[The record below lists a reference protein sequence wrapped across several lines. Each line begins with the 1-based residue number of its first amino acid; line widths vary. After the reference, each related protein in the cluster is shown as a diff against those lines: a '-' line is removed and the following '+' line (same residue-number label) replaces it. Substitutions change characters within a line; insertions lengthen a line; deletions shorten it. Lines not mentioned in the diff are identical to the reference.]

1 MAGFSNDNLANDPF
15 EEFQFK
21 PINEGLGFHRKQKTA
36 ATNSVPQ
43 FTARPP
49 AQPATQMNSTMNS
62 TMFTTTLPRN
72 EIRQEAPRTFN
83 IPSIEDDSIA
93 KAQTAVNEILKNLN
107 QKRQLDFASET
118 EKHRFDLKK
127 SKPIFFAATLDGMLI
142 TAAFLLSMIIMLM
155 VTKIDLFQNLS
166 QADTAGPLYMATAA
180 LFMTVYFIYIVVNR
194 TFLGF
199 TPGEW
204 AFDQCCGTPEQ
215 LNTATYVPRLMAR
228 TMLVMLSGFIT
239 SPVLSYLFN
248 KDVMGQITGLTLFR
262 KPNV

>member
-1 MAGFSNDNLANDPF
+1 MAGFNNESMNDPF

-21 PINEGLGFHRKQKTA
+21 PINEGLGFHRRQKQAQAPA
-36 ATNSVPQ
+36 APQ
-43 FTARPP
+43 FTSRP
-49 AQPATQMNSTMNS
+49 QPAAAPAMSAAPSMNNI
-62 TMFTTTLPRN
+62 FTSPLPRN
-72 EIRQEAPRTFN
+72 EARTESRTAFN

-107 QKRQLDFASET
+107 QKRHLDFATET
-118 EKHRFDLKK
+118 ERTRGDLKK

-155 VTKIDLFQNLS
+155 VTKIDLFLNLS
-166 QADTAGPLYMATAA
+166 QAETAGPLYLATAA
-180 LFMTVYFIYIVVNR
+180 LFLSVYFIYVVVNR

-204 AFDQCCGTPEQ
+204 AFDQRCGTPDQ
-215 LNTATYVPRLMAR
+215 MNTIGYVPRLVAR
-228 TMLVMLSGFIT
+228 TMIVMMTGFIV

-248 KDVMGQITGLTLFR
+248 KDVAGQITGLNLFR

>member
-1 MAGFSNDNLANDPF
+1 MAVSNESMNDPF

-21 PINEGLGFHRKQKTA
+21 PINEGLGFHRKQKATA
-36 ATNSVPQ
+36 QAPAPQ
-43 FTARPP
+43 FTARP
-49 AQPATQMNSTMNS
+49 QPAPTPASSQISNI
-62 TMFTTTLPRN
+62 FTSPLPRN
-72 EIRQEAPRTFN
+72 ESRHESRSSFN

-93 KAQTAVNEILKNLN
+93 KAQSAVNEILKNLN

-118 EKHRFDLKK
+118 ERHRMDLKK

-155 VTKIDLFQNLS
+155 VTKIDLFLNLS
-166 QADTAGPLYMATAA
+166 QAETAGPLYLATAV
-180 LFMTVYFIYIVVNR
+180 LFLSVYFIYVVVNR

-204 AFDQCCGTPEQ
+204 AFDQRCGTPEQ
-215 LNTATYVPRLMAR
+215 MNTVSYVPRLVAR
-228 TMLVMLSGFIT
+228 AMLVMFTGFII

-248 KDVMGQITGLTLFR
+248 KDVAGQITGLNLFR